1 VSAYVDSGI
10 LIKLYVREPNSPAAA
25 RALRPIPSIPITPLH
40 ELEIRNTF
48 RALEG
53 RGTISSSQRAACEH
67 IFERDISM
75 NRLRRVNP
83 DWSDVFAK
91 AIRLSAEHTAS
102 TLARSLDI
110 LHVAIAITQQA
121 DTFLTG
127 DSRQE
132 LVARNAQLRVKLI
145 P

>member
-1 VSAYVDSGI
+1 
-10 LIKLYVREPNSPAAA
+10 
-25 RALRPIPSIPITPLH
+25 
-40 ELEIRNTF
+40 
-48 RALEG
+48 
-53 RGTISSSQRAACEH
+53 
-67 IFERDISM
+67 M